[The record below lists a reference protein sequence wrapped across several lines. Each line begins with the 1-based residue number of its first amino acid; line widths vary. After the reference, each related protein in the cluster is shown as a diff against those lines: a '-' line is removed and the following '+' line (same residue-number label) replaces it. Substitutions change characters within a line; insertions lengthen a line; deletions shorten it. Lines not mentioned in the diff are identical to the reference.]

1 MLQETANT
9 MNSTNPN
16 AWPNSVTGPGAWT
29 NASLSADQ
37 SWIHQLTPQWLQE
50 IDRTLIDLRKRG
62 VTLDTLVR
70 DDINCPGL
78 VQFMHV
84 FLKRDIGERGVGLIR
99 GLPRE
104 RYSDQELELLFW
116 GLGLHLGTGVS
127 QNADGDRLGHV
138 RSKSLDYDA
147 LNVRGYQTSHALEFH
162 CDPSDVV
169 GLLCL
174 NQAPSGGESAVVS
187 GLSVYNA
194 VVAEHPEYL
203 PILERGFVYDRR
215 GEEAWYQE
223 PVSDPVPVFANVNG
237 QISIRYVRKS
247 IETGMAK
254 LGRAFSDEES
264 RLLDYLDEVT
274 QRPEL
279 VASMR
284 LSPGDMQFVNNYA
297 VLHSRTSYE
306 DHPDPDKRR
315 HLLRLWLKVDE
326 LRQLEPRFIEFDEI
340 TGWSR
345 REGIRPPTAPP
356 PAESQGH
363 AMK

>member
-1 MLQETANT
+1 VT
-9 MNSTNPN
+9 NSTNFDD
-16 AWPNSVTGPGAWT
+16 WPDKLIDPGAWT
-29 NASLSADQ
+29 NTSLASDKR
-37 SWIHQLTPQWLQE
+37 WIHHLTPQWLQE
-50 IDRTLIDLRKRG
+50 IDRTIIDLRKRE
-62 VTLDTLVR
+62 VTLNTLLR
-70 DDINCPGL
+70 DDIDCPEL
-78 VQFMHV
+78 VGFMHTFIKADV
-84 FLKRDIGERGVGLIR
+84 GERGIGLIR

-104 RYSDQELELLFW
+104 RYSDQELEILFW

-127 QNADGDRLGHV
+127 QNAEGDQLGHV
-138 RSKSLDYDA
+138 RSKALDYDA

-174 NQAPSGGESAVVS
+174 NQALSGGESAIVS

-203 PILERGFVYDRR
+203 PLLERGFVYDRR
-215 GEEAWYQE
+215 GEEAYYQR
-223 PVSDPVPVFANVNG
+223 PVSDPVPVFAHVNG

-254 LGRAFSDEES
+254 LGRAFSAEES
-264 RLLDYLDEVT
+264 VLLDYLDEVT

-279 VASMR
+279 VVTMR
-284 LSPGDMQFVNNYA
+284 LSPGDMQFVNNYS

-306 DHPDPDKRR
+306 DHPEPSRRR
-315 HLLRLWLKVDE
+315 HLLRLWLKIDG
-326 LRQLEPRFIEFDEI
+326 LRQLDPRFVEYDKL

-345 REGIRPPTAPP
+345 REGIRPPQAPP
-356 PAESQGH
+356 PKASHSHDAGTT
-363 AMK
+363 A